1 MRIKSNG
8 IKSISTKLS
17 SMKFFGAHHLE
28 PEFHLSTSLC
38 TKFQIVHCYFSY
50 IAYFPSMNLPMN
62 SFMIAEYDLVK
73 SECIVEALRTVDRRF
88 FVPKSSQDHA
98 YFDHPMKEGNI
109 HISAPHMYCTVAEN
123 LELVPN
129 SNLSFLNI
137 GSGTGYF
144 SCLVGQILGPK
155 STSFAVEL
163 HADVIEHAKR
173 AVQGWKIERAHD
185 IVTPEIKFF
194 HGNGF
199 NIKLQGESRL
209 GYDRIYVG
217 GSIDRFQ
224 LPLIENLLAP
234 GGILVAPVEDS
245 LVKVRRS
252 RIEGTHHEII
262 TSVYYAKLA
271 ENPKLEVLIPS
282 TVWDPALHYTFP
294 SDFHESIW
302 ALLLCANSPSPR
314 VNSAASIPKDIW
326 LYIFRYMNKNCECHL
341 FVVSYLN
348 ETASN
353 QLIERVQTRR

>member
-1 MRIKSNG
+1 M
-8 IKSISTKLS
+8 IS
-17 SMKFFGAHHLE
+17 FI
-28 PEFHLSTSLC
+28 
-38 TKFQIVHCYFSY
+38 IV
-50 IAYFPSMNLPMN
+50 
-62 SFMIAEYDLVK
+62 EYDLVK
-73 SECIVEALRTVDRRF
+73 SECIVEALRIVDRRF

-98 YFDHPMKEGNI
+98 YFDHPIKEGKI

-163 HADVIEHAKR
+163 NADVIEHAKR
-173 AVQGWKIERAHD
+173 AMYVWKRERAHD

-199 NIKLQGESRL
+199 NIKNQGESRL

-234 GGILVAPVEDS
+234 GGVLVAPVEDS

-252 RIEGTHHEII
+252 RIEGTHYEII
-262 TSVYYAKLA
+262 TSVYFAQLA
-271 ENPKLEVLIPS
+271 ENPKFEVLIPS
-282 TVWDPALHYTFP
+282 TIWDPALHNTFP
-294 SDFHESIW
+294 CDFQESIW
-302 ALLLCANSPSPR
+302 VLLLCTNSPSPS
-314 VNSAASIPKDIW
+314 VNIAASIPKDIW
-326 LYIFRYMNKNCECHL
+326 LYIFRFMNKNCECRL
-341 FVVSYLN
+341 FVVLVFLN

-353 QLIERVQTRR
+353 QLIERVQTRRQRDFPPYGN